1 MCKTKK
7 VVDIQESG
15 RHFSVVKHAYAE
27 KPYYVYEHGYDWNEN
42 GYIKSTRN
50 LLVKCD
56 HIKIALAFITN
67 QY

>member
-1 MCKTKK
+1 MAKTRK
-7 VVDIQESG
+7 VADVQESG

-27 KPYYVYEHGYDWNEN
+27 KPYYVYEHGISWTDE
-42 GYIKSTRN
+42 GYFRSTRN

-67 QY
+67 QF